1 MEALD
6 KRILATTIE
15 MTELAENEIKTM
27 NQQMFN
33 KVQDCER
40 QGESARLSRTST
52 IWDKNGSPKSRG
64 SSSMCGTVYMTLNRI
79 DQEGEGVQ
87 PFEGA
92 DKPEEKE
99 EEEAVSEST

>member
-40 QGESARLSRTST
+40 
-52 IWDKNGSPKSRG
+52 
-64 SSSMCGTVYMTLNRI
+64 
-79 DQEGEGVQ
+79 
-87 PFEGA
+87 
-92 DKPEEKE
+92 
-99 EEEAVSEST
+99 